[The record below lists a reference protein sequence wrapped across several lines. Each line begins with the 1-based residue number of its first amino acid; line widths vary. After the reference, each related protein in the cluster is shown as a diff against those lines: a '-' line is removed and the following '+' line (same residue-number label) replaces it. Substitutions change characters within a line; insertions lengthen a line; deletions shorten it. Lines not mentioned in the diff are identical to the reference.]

1 MVIQKVGGYCFK
13 LSAGPVTVAVNP
25 PSQRSK
31 HKVSKF
37 GADVVIVS
45 LPDPDWNGAETAA
58 HGDKEPFIIQGPGA
72 YEVGAVT
79 VHGYATPAAY
89 NDVMSEVGNTMYVIG
104 MDDMRIL
111 VLGALS
117 NPKLPAEVRSELDG
131 IGIVMV
137 PVGDGT
143 LDPKSA
149 HELVTG
155 IEPNVVIPY
164 AVGSDKE
171 LSAFLKAEG
180 ETGLKATDKFT
191 VRAKELAAMDGAVVL
206 LS

>member
-1 MVIQKVGGYCFK
+1 MIIQKVGGFCFK
-13 LSAGPVTVAVNP
+13 LSAGPVTVAINP
-25 PSQRSK
+25 PSQRSS

-37 GADVVIVS
+37 GADVVLVS
-45 LPDPDWNGAETAA
+45 IPDPDWNGTETAA

-72 YEVGAVT
+72 YEVGSVT
-79 VHGYATPAAY
+79 VVGYSTPAAY
-89 NDVMSEVGNTMYVIG
+89 NDVMSDVGNTIYLIG

-117 NPKLPAEVRSELDG
+117 NPKLPTEVRAELDQV
-131 IGIVMV
+131 GIVLV

-143 LDPKSA
+143 LDPKAA

-180 ETGLKATDKFT
+180 ETGLKSAEKFT